1 MAPIMAGEGE
11 KEENVN
17 WIMPFPAWAVGP
29 ETSGERREK
38 SGDGREE
45 NNAINEKRGRWG
57 KKGRRWFGEKE
68 RKGEREWDER
78 GEGEKGK
85 HLVSCAG
92 EDVLFS
98 HLLALAK
105 KGDEGDRS
113 TVDGCSRGLLP
124 QPRCQAAIR
133 DRGWLMVLFPR
144 FVHSGWMR
152 GLPRM
157 KWRRE
162 IILPVHPWILTYL
175 SESRFF
181 YLYFL
186 PAVCRTVVR
195 YRIRYI
201 WNGFSRPIMESIR

>member
-11 KEENVN
+11 KGENVN

-45 NNAINEKRGRWG
+45 NNAINEKRGGDGGRKEEDGLAKKKERG
-57 KKGRRWFGEKE
+57 KGDGMKGGRGRKGR
-68 RKGEREWDER
+68 
-78 GEGEKGK
+78 K
-85 HLVSCAG
+85 HLVSCAE

-105 KGDEGDRS
+105 KGDEGDLS

-162 IILPVHPWILTYL
+162 IMLHPWILTY
-175 SESRFF
+175 
-181 YLYFL
+181 
-186 PAVCRTVVR
+186 
-195 YRIRYI
+195 
-201 WNGFSRPIMESIR
+201 M